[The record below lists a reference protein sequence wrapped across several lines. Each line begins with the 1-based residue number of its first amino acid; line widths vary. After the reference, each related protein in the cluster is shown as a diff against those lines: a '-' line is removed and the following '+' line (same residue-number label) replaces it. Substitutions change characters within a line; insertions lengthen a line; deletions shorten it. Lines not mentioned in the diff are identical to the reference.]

1 LPITQ
6 TESSPSNVRRTSPT
20 AATSAQ
26 KIIIVPLHTF
36 SGCGTTSGFYGYRK
50 KTVYDKISKSQE
62 ACSLLQQI
70 GKQLPV
76 TNEVTD
82 HLAHLNI
89 RYLYNEKL
97 SKSVGEARALKWGQ
111 MKRNLQAEFH
121 QTWTALSSTWLE

>member
-1 LPITQ
+1 MM
-6 TESSPSNVRRTSPT
+6 V
-20 AATSAQ
+20 SAFVAHNADGILAI
-26 KIIIVPLHTF
+26 KRKKDIINWRDLCSEDIAEIIVPLRIF
-36 SGCGTTSGFYGYRK
+36 SGCGTTSGFYGYGK
-50 KTVYDKISKSQE
+50 KTVYDKITKSQE

-89 RYLYNEKL
+89 TTGSRILYNDKL

-111 MKRNLQAEFH
+111 MKRK
-121 QTWTALSSTWLE
+121 STS